1 MSESISGKIE
11 QGYILLNEGKI
22 DQAFQIVLEIENQ
35 ESLTPGEMLQNQ
47 LLKGTLLIYL
57 GKLEE
62 AIKIGEKAFQE
73 SEVLNNPCRS
83 IEAILLKFG
92 AFFSLG
98 RFDEALEDINYS
110 KKLLKSNYRW
120 TSSELEKCKAM
131 VAYMKGAIHHQRG
144 ELVLALKNFMK
155 SLALFENYKLYS
167 FMIPQLLVFIGDTYL
182 WKGEVEEARQ
192 SQERALKILK
202 GTSPLIKILIATSH
216 YGLGVIY
223 HQQGKPDLALEKYKK
238 SLNIF
243 EKHWIPF
250 YVGAVYDRIIIVYL
264 DQNDCEQARNYLTRF
279 QQFNEQISNLNNNI
293 VYDTNFYEISRARI
307 LKSSTRTRDRAKA
320 EKILKG
326 LIKREININS
336 PIKFFFRGQVHLALV
351 VLCELYFTELNL
363 TNDLRIL
370 DDIEPLIEKLTR
382 EAERSNSDS
391 LLANVYLLQGK
402 IALLRMNMGEARRY
416 LTQAQHI
423 AEPKGLQLLAKAISR
438 NHDKLLDQL
447 DEWENLKKKKASI
460 SERMDLALVD
470 ETIDQIQGRRTIE
483 DLEIQ
488 DEDSVLL
495 MILVEGGSLLFS
507 YPFAKEWEMDEDL
520 LGSFL
525 SAFTSFSEEFFSQE
539 LDRAKFGK
547 FTVLIKSLFNFTVC
561 YLFKGQSYLA
571 IKKLAKFVR
580 IISEN
585 DSVIETFRKFQN
597 TNQLLEISDY
607 PFLKSFITELF
618 VKNE

>member
-1 MSESISGKIE
+1 
-11 QGYILLNEGKI
+11 
-22 DQAFQIVLEIENQ
+22 
-35 ESLTPGEMLQNQ
+35 MLQNQ
-47 LLKGTLLIYL
+47 LLKGTLLLFL

-73 SEVLNNPCRS
+73 SEALNNPCQS

-92 AFFSLG
+92 ALYNLG
-98 RFDEALEDINYS
+98 RFDEALGDINYS

-131 VAYMKGAIHHQRG
+131 VAFMKGSIHHQRH
-144 ELVLALKNFMK
+144 ELDLALKNLMK
-155 SLALFENYKLYS
+155 SLALLENSKLYS
-167 FMIPQLLVFIGDTYL
+167 FMIPQLLVFIGDTYH

-192 SQERALKILK
+192 SHERALTLLK
-202 GTSPLIKILIATSH
+202 GTSPLIKIMIATSH
-216 YGLGVIY
+216 YGLGVMH

-279 QQFNEQISNLNNNI
+279 QQFNEQISNLNNKI
-293 VYDTNFYEISRARI
+293 VYDTNFYELSRARI

-326 LIKREININS
+326 LIKREMNINS
-336 PIKFFFRGQVHLALV
+336 PIKFFLRGQVQLALV
-351 VLCELYFTELNL
+351 VLCELYFTELHL

-370 DDIEPLIEKLTR
+370 DDIEPLIEKLTK
-382 EAERSNSDS
+382 EAERSSS
-391 LLANVYLLQGK
+391 SFLLANVYLLQGK

-470 ETIDQIQGRRTIE
+470 ETIDQIQGRRNIE
-483 DLEIQ
+483 DLEIK

-495 MILVEGGSLLFS
+495 MILTEGGSLLFS
-507 YPFAKEWEMDEDL
+507 YPFAKEWKMDEDL

-571 IKKLAKFVR
+571 IKKLAKFVK